1 MNNKD
6 QYKRLIEFTEVVI
19 LFLLQ
24 TAIYLLIWETL
35 YENMTQ
41 APLVRRGNWAIIAAY
56 PILLM
61 VFGKVFGAF
70 KMSSRKVDVVFS
82 HIGTEIVANVL
93 SYFIIVLA
101 TRVYVPIWPL
111 VLMFAGEIILTL
123 IWIFVVKKI
132 NLILYPTR
140 RMLLIH
146 GDYSYKDIVLN
157 MNGKSERYLVKET
170 MSASEDMDVIKKRI
184 DQYESILI
192 SDIPAE
198 RRNDIVKYC
207 YEIGK
212 RVYML
217 PKISDILIRSGSDV
231 HVGDTQIFLLKNYGL
246 SAEQKFF
253 KRAFDIVVSGLMI
266 VIFSWVMAIV
276 AICIYCED
284 KGPVFYKQERLTR
297 DAKSF
302 MIIKFRS
309 MRTDAEKMGAQL
321 SQKDDPRVTKVGKVL
336 RVSHLDELPQ
346 LFNVFKG
353 EMSMVGPRP
362 ERPQI
367 MREYIENV
375 PEFGY
380 RLKVKGG
387 ITGYAQVFGKYNTT
401 PYNKLRLDLIYIQ
414 NYSLWLDIKCFI
426 STVKIVLKKETS
438 EGVDSSQMTAL
449 KK

>member
-1 MNNKD
+1 MKNKD
-6 QYKRLIEFTEVVI
+6 QYKRLTEFIEVMI
-19 LFLLQ
+19 LFILH
-24 TAIYLLIWETL
+24 TAIYLVIWKTL

-41 APLVRRGNWAIIAAY
+41 APLFRRGNWAIVASY
-56 PILLM
+56 PLLLM

-82 HIGTEIVANVL
+82 HIGTAIVVNAL

-111 VLMFAGEIILTL
+111 AVLFGAEIILTI
-123 IWIFVVKKI
+123 IWILVVKKI
-132 NLILYPTR
+132 NLFIFPTR

-157 MNGKSERYLVKET
+157 MNSKSERYMVKET
-170 MSASEDMDVIKKRI
+170 MSASEDLNVIKARI
-184 DQYESILI
+184 DGYESILI

-207 YEIGK
+207 YKIGK

-217 PKISDILIRSGSDV
+217 PKISDIIVRSGSDV
-231 HVGDTQIFLLKNYGL
+231 HVGDTQIFLLKNFGL

-253 KRAFDIVVSGLMI
+253 KRIFDLIVSGLMI
-266 VIFSWVMAIV
+266 ALLSWVMVIV

-297 DAKSF
+297 DAKPF

-321 SQKDDPRVTKVGKVL
+321 SQKDDPRVTKVGKIL

-362 ERPQI
+362 ERPSI
-367 MREYIENV
+367 MKEYMESV

-426 STVKIVLKKETS
+426 STLKIVFRKETS
-438 EGVDSSQMTAL
+438 EGIDADQLTAL